1 MEMIRHQS
9 FLDFDG
15 HPKAWVT
22 CGHCAGQ
29 GRVCDLFDGDVV
41 CYVCAGSGGIWEW
54 DGGPVPVLT
63 EGERRW
69 IRENLGISML
79 EGV

>member
-1 MEMIRHQS
+1 MERIRHQS
-9 FLDFDG
+9 FLDFDA
-15 HPKAWVT
+15 HPKAWIT

-29 GRVCDLFDGDVV
+29 GRVYDLFDGDVV
-41 CYVCAGSGGIWEW
+41 CYVCAGSGGVWEW
-54 DGGPVPVLT
+54 DGVPVPVLT

-69 IRENLGISML
+69 IRENLGVSML

>member
-1 MEMIRHQS
+1 MERIRHQS
-9 FLDFDG
+9 FLGFDG
-15 HPKAWVT
+15 HPKAWIT

-41 CYVCAGSGGIWEW
+41 CYVCAGSGGVWEW
-54 DGGPVPVLT
+54 DGVPVPVLT

-69 IRENLGISML
+69 IRENLGVSML